1 MSLPKR
7 VIHLTDRGRET
18 SLFFWTKWK
27 GCGRRAYFSEQAYI
41 GDAGEGSFIGSQ
53 NSRAAIGTMT
63 HALLELHFRGE
74 DILSFAPSFATD
86 LDPPPPWSLDGSL
99 ESTAAIVVAT
109 WFIKKFPRR
118 VFGEIVSVDSAVSD
132 YRREDLDRVV
142 WIGGAASTRV
152 WTDGE
157 AESPIVIEPRLTRHQ
172 DLICRLGQ
180 AEADELSGLTGA
192 VFLPGLHVFDWK
204 TTDYASRGDRYD
216 DGLDVSSYRHLARI
230 NFARHN
236 EPVFF
241 TYFLI
246 PIGKGAEAKP
256 SAAPIP
262 MGTEDQPGLD
272 AQRVNNLVRESIAH
286 RSAALSLHPQG
297 LVDVSYCRDRYGNT
311 CPYYLGKC
319 DRT

>member
-7 VIHLTDRGRET
+7 IIHLTDRGRET

-41 GDAGEGSFIGSQ
+41 DDAGEGSFIGSQ
-53 NSRAAIGTMT
+53 SSRAAIGTMT

-74 DILSFAPSFATD
+74 DILSFAPSFVTD
-86 LDPPPPWSLDGSL
+86 LDPPPPWSLDGSV
-99 ESTAAIVVAT
+99 EATAAIVVAT
-109 WFIKKFPRR
+109 WFVKKFPRR

-132 YRREDLDRVV
+132 YEEEELPAFDS
-142 WIGGAASTRV
+142 GTRLL
-152 WTDGE
+152 
-157 AESPIVIEPRLTRHQ
+157 IIQPRLTRHQ
-172 DLICRLGQ
+172 DLICRLGL
-180 AEADELSGLTGA
+180 AEADELSELTGA

-236 EPVFF
+236 EQVFF

-272 AQRVNNLVRESIAH
+272 AQRVNNLIRESIAH

-297 LVDVSYCRDRYGNT
+297 LADVSYCRDRYGNT